1 MEYFEI
7 IAEGGITKHPGSMQA
22 TRELVQMCHIEAG
35 KYVLDVGC
43 GVGATSSYL
52 AKKLGCRVMGVD
64 LLDKM
69 VEQAR
74 RRAKTDGVQDRTE
87 FRVAD
92 ARELPFEDHLFD
104 AVIVESVNVFFED
117 KEPAMREYVRVT
129 KPGGYVGISEG
140 VWLNPP
146 SQENADTFLR
156 IGFMDPLQAQGWE
169 DLLKAGGLVDV
180 VGSVYPIEFSVEA
193 RGRLERYG
201 FWKVLSTLPKVLL
214 MTLFDKNTRR
224 VMKESAG
231 ALSGDM
237 MKDGGYGVFAGRKG

>member
-129 KPGGYVGISEG
+129 KPGGYVGITEG
-140 VWLNPP
+140 TWLNPP
-146 SQENADTFLR
+146 SQEYADALLSINFT
-156 IGFMDPLQAQGWE
+156 DPLQAQGWE
-169 DLLKAGGLVDV
+169 DLLKASGLGGAPHFLDT
-180 VGSVYPIEFSVEA
+180 
-193 RGRLERYG
+193 
-201 FWKVLSTLPKVLL
+201 FWASEL
-214 MTLFDKNTRR
+214 
-224 VMKESAG
+224 
-231 ALSGDM
+231 
-237 MKDGGYGVFAGRKG
+237 